1 MKILPVQNP
10 SVNVK
15 TVSSK
20 GRVGFDT
27 TLLYKKVGDKWLD
40 TAASGRYKTME
51 IISTCLSFAER
62 VNNVYLNLS
71 SIMERFGHDCEL
83 SYRQS
88 KKTGMYR
95 FFIEN
100 KYSNYKVMCGDAE
113 LSNKINKVH
122 DIEELESIEESMVKL
137 DPYKENSHF
146 ILQRKPEAQQSNFVP
161 DNDYTFL
168 EDKLV
173 GKDKKEATLE
183 DVNRFLEAAKEDG
196 II

>member
-10 SVNVK
+10 SVNVN
-15 TVSSK
+15 TVSLK
-20 GRVGFDT
+20 GRVGLDT
-27 TLLYKKVGDKWLD
+27 ALLCKKVGDKWLD
-40 TAASGRYKTME
+40 TAASGTYKTMD
-51 IISTCLSFAER
+51 IISACLSFAER
-62 VNNVYLNLS
+62 VNNVSLNLS

-83 SYRQS
+83 SFRQS
-88 KKTGMYR
+88 KKTGKYR

-122 DIEELESIEESMVKL
+122 DIEELESIEENMVKL

-146 ILQRKPEAQQSNFVP
+146 ILQKRPEAQYSNFVP
-161 DNDYTFL
+161 DNDYIFI

-173 GKDKKEATLE
+173 GKDKKEAAME
-183 DVNRFLEAAKEDG
+183 DVKRYVEAAKKEG

>member
-1 MKILPVQNP
+1 MKILPVQNS
-10 SVNVK
+10 SVNIN

-20 GRVGFDT
+20 GRVGLDT
-27 TLLYKKVGDKWLD
+27 SLLCKKVGDKWLD
-40 TAASGRYKTME
+40 TAASGKYKTMD
-51 IISTCLSFAER
+51 IISACLSFAER
-62 VNNVYLNLS
+62 VNNVSLNLS
-71 SIMERFGHDCEL
+71 TIMERFGHDCEL

-88 KKTGMYR
+88 KKTGKYR

-100 KYSNYKVMCGDAE
+100 KYSNYKVMCGDAD
-113 LSNKINKVH
+113 LSNKINKIN
-122 DIEELESIEESMVKL
+122 DIEELETIEKNLIKL

-146 ILQRKPEAQQSNFVP
+146 ILQRKPEAQHSNFVP
-161 DNDYTFL
+161 DNDYVFI

-183 DVNRFLEAAKEDG
+183 DVRRFVEAAKEEG